1 MSRRISTIISENIP
15 TELLYFK
22 AEFNKV
28 LNQRIILGE
37 ELYNRPIHT
46 LAGLKKN
53 KEEFIT
59 WNAFNSDYLGKA
71 FNREHNEY
79 KKCYDESISSFFSSF
94 TIRNSPVQDQK
105 DFKDKINN
113 KINNLKKIRSKIDE
127 MRTGV
132 LKSAVFRKN
141 EVETYKTEIFI
152 VPGNDEIVLNKTLS
166 FVQSL
171 GLKAIIL
178 NENNSSNKTVIE
190 IIEENSSVGFAII
203 LHTTHPTLTQQNIF
217 FEHGFLIGKIGRNK
231 VCALVKEE
239 IEKPKDISGI
249 SYIAIDESDL
259 WCYSL
264 AKELKTAGCYAID
277 MKKYIS
283 A

>member
-1 MSRRISTIISENIP
+1 MSRRISTIISENVP

-28 LNQRIILGE
+28 INQRIILGE

-127 MRTGV
+127 MRTSV
-132 LKSAVFRKN
+132 LKSTVFRKS
-141 EVETYKTEIFI
+141 ELEPYKNDIFI
-152 VPGNDEIVLNKTLS
+152 VPGNDESVLNKTIS
-166 FVQSL
+166 FIQNL
-171 GLKAIIL
+171 GFKAIVL
-178 NENNSSNKTVIE
+178 NENDSFSKTVFE
-190 IIEENSSVGFAII
+190 TIEENPNAGFAII
-203 LHTTHPTLTQQNIF
+203 LYTPYPTDSNQNIF

-231 VCALVKEE
+231 VCALIKEE
-239 IEKPKDISGI
+239 VETPKDISGI
-249 SYIAIDESDL
+249 SYISIDESDL

-264 AKELKTAGCYAID
+264 AKELKTAGYTIN
-277 MKKYIS
+277 MKKHIS